1 MPNAEQAAAIAA
13 LVSFRFFVE
22 EAWPVVVPAEPFKPN
37 WHIDAICDHL
47 QAVARLQIRDL
58 LINIPP
64 RFGKSTIASV
74 MFPAWLWLQ
83 DPRLRLLYSSY
94 AQSLST
100 RDSVAMRQ
108 LIESPWYQA
117 RWGAVFQ
124 IASDQNEKTR
134 FENNHKGYRLATSVG
149 GANTGEG
156 GDVIVADDPHNVQE
170 VESEVTRKAAVR
182 WWNEVMSTRGNN
194 PATTRRIVIMQ
205 RVHEQDLAGD
215 ILEKGGY
222 VHLNLPMEYEPKFAT
237 ASPIGWADPRKVEN
251 QLLWPERYG
260 PEWVAEQKKRMGSY
274 AYAAQFQQRPAP
286 LDGGMF
292 KRSWWKFYRTDPA
305 LLLEGG
311 TDDRCWSWDMAFKG
325 QDDSDFVVGQAWARK
340 GADLYLLHQIRG
352 RLTYTATKAA
362 VKAGATKF
370 PRIHYKLVEDKANGS
385 AVIDDLK
392 SAVGGL
398 VPVKPEG
405 GKEARAAVVQ
415 PYAEAGN
422 IYLPD
427 PSIAPWVEDY
437 IAEFQNFPKGGHDD
451 QVDATSQA
459 IVWLRSRINN
469 KSGFYVSSFTK
480 CWTPFFDE
488 PLYRDPRYGSEPLR

>member
-1 MPNAEQAAAIAA
+1 M
-13 LVSFRFFVE
+13 
-22 EAWPVVVPAEPFKPN
+22 PAEPFTPN
-37 WHIDAICDHL
+37 WHIDAICEHL
-47 QAVARLQIRDL
+47 QAVAKREIRNL
-58 LINIPP
+58 LITIPP
-64 RFGKSTIASV
+64 RFGKSTITSV

-83 DPRLRLLYSSY
+83 DPTLRLLYSSY

-108 LIESPWYQA
+108 LIESGWYQA
-117 RWGAVFQ
+117 RWASVFQ
-124 IASDQNEKTR
+124 IASEQNEKTR

-170 VESEVTRKAAVR
+170 VESEVTRKSAVR

-194 PATTRRIVIMQ
+194 PATACRIVIMQ

-215 ILEKGGY
+215 IVEKGGY
-222 VHLNLPMEYEPKFAT
+222 VHLNLPMEYEPKVSQ
-237 ASPIGWADPRKVEN
+237 ASPIGWEDPRKEEGA
-251 QLLWPERYG
+251 LLWPDRYG

-286 LDGGMF
+286 LEGGMF
-292 KRSWWKFYRTDPA
+292 NRSWWKFYRTDPA

-311 TDDRCWSWDMAFKG
+311 TNDQCWSWDMAFKG

-340 GADLYLLHQIRG
+340 GADFYLVHQIRA
-352 RLTYTATKAA
+352 RMTYTATKAA
-362 VKAGATKF
+362 VKAGAAKF
-370 PRIHYKLVEDKANGS
+370 PRIGAKLVEDKANGS

-398 VPVKPEG
+398 IPVKPEG
-405 GKEARAAVVQ
+405 GKEARGAVVQ

-437 IAEFQNFPKGGHDD
+437 IAEFQNFPKGAHDD

-459 IVWLRSRINN
+459 IVWLRGRI
-469 KSGFYVSSFTK
+469 KKESGVCVSSFTK
-480 CWTPFFDE
+480 RWTPPFDE
-488 PLYRDPRYGSEPLR
+488 PGYRDPRYW